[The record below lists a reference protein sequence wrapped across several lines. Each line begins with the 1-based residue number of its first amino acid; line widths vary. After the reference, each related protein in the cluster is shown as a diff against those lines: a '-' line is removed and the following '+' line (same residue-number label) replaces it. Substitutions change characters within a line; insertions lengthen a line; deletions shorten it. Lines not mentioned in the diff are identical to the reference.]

1 MKMIAEMYRG
11 LSPEELQ
18 KYKDMATAN
27 MTKFKEEYGE
37 DALKQSTKKKKKK
50 KKEEDNE
57 DVATEVAKV
66 STKKDEAEE
75 SDDESESED
84 DGEAIPKPPASAYID
99 YSSFIRPKIKEENP
113 DATPTEIVSIYSY
126 LCFILVCL
134 YEYCFYE
141 INLAN
146 SNLSIQLSTH
156 IYSSLDDTHRSSLQS
171 IG

>member
-1 MKMIAEMYRG
+1 MIAEMYRN

-27 MTKFKEEYGE
+27 MTKFKEESGE
-37 DALKQSTKKKKKK
+37 DALKQSTKKKKKEK
-50 KKEEDNE
+50 KMEDDDE
-57 DVATEVAKV
+57 DVVATEVVGSSK
-66 STKKDEAEE
+66 KKDEIEG

-113 DATPTEIVSIYSY
+113 DATPTEIVSIYTY

-134 YEYCFYE
+134 YCFMK
-141 INLAN
+141 AN
-146 SNLSIQLSTH
+146 SDLSIQLLTH

>member
-37 DALKQSTKKKKKK
+37 DALKKSTKKK
-50 KKEEDNE
+50 KKEEDDE
-57 DVATEVAKV
+57 DVATKVAKV
-66 STKKDEAEE
+66 SSTKKDEAEKSE
-75 SDDESESED
+75 DESESED
-84 DGEAIPKPPASAYID
+84 DGEAIPKPPGSAYMD

-113 DATPTEIVSIYSY
+113 NATPTEMVSVYFY
-126 LCFILVCL
+126 LCLYFGMFIL
-134 YEYCFYE
+134 FYE

-146 SNLSIQLSTH
+146 SNSYIQ
-156 IYSSLDDTHRSSLQS
+156 
-171 IG
+171 

>member
-50 KKEEDNE
+50 KKKEEEKKKE
-57 DVATEVAKV
+57 DDDEDVVATEVAKV
-66 STKKDEAEE
+66 STKKDEVEG

-134 YEYCFYE
+134 YCFMR
-141 INLAN
+141 AN
-146 SNLSIQLSTH
+146 SDLSIQLLTH
-156 IYSSLDDTHRSSLQS
+156 VLVVR
-171 IG
+171 

>member
-50 KKEEDNE
+50 KKKKEEEKKKE
-57 DVATEVAKV
+57 DDDEDVVATEVAKV
-66 STKKDEAEE
+66 STKKDEVEG

-134 YEYCFYE
+134 YCFMR
-141 INLAN
+141 AN
-146 SNLSIQLSTH
+146 SDLSIQLLTH
-156 IYSSLDDTHRSSLQS
+156 VLVVR
-171 IG
+171 

>member
-50 KKEEDNE
+50 KNEEDDE

-84 DGEAIPKPPASAYID
+84 DGKAIPKPPVSAYMD

-113 DATPTEIVSIYSY
+113 NATPTEMVSLFYP
-126 LCFILVCL
+126 CL
-134 YEYCFYE
+134 YFGSLYCFMR
-141 INLAN
+141 L
-146 SNLSIQLSTH
+146 T
-156 IYSSLDDTHRSSLQS
+156 
-171 IG
+171 